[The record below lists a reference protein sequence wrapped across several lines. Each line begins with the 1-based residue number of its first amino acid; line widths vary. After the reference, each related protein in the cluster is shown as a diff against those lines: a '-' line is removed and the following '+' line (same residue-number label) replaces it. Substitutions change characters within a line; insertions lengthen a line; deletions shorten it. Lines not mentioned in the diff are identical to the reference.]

1 MFFLLRLVTCATQFP
16 LMDSHFIVTP
26 VIWALCATPPP
37 HNRMTMTNN
46 AGVFLI
52 IRASSPLVAV
62 GHKENVEDVFI
73 HAILEGPPPVCP
85 SLQQNEAHR
94 SRRSSYLRLAHLPQI
109 HERILESTV
118 TLSVTLRARP
128 GVEVGLVFEKA
139 RGGVLPLAS
148 LSNEGGPQKAPHPR
162 DKIRVALPRAGAK
175 VRASQANG
183 ARSA

>member
-16 LMDSHFIVTP
+16 FRDARDLGALRDTSAAQQDDDDEQRWCFSHNS
-26 VIWALCATPPP
+26 C
-37 HNRMTMTNN
+37 
-46 AGVFLI
+46 
-52 IRASSPLVAV
+52 SSPLVAV